1 MRVTLS
7 EEHQHYGQFRV
18 FVDCQIKTRKNLP
31 AQRFHQVC
39 NDVQMQ
45 KNDNNSYQ
53 LSRKHTWVHEEK
65 VALVQAINIEN
76 QEAR

>member
-1 MRVTLS
+1 
-7 EEHQHYGQFRV
+7 
-18 FVDCQIKTRKNLP
+18 
-31 AQRFHQVC
+31 
-39 NDVQMQ
+39 MQ